1 MKKHLQKFALLG
13 LLITILPSCQALM
26 LFSEPEPNRIWD
38 HWNAD
43 SIPPRV
49 DRFFLGYDSD
59 VDGSYA
65 NKLGTDLG
73 HIRKTCQRIFLNR
86 NEENPFQN

>member
-1 MKKHLQKFALLG
+1 MKKHLQSFALLG
-13 LLITILPSCQALM
+13 LLCAILPSCQSIFDSTA
-26 LFSEPEPNRIWD
+26 PGPNRIWD

-59 VDGSYA
+59 YDGSYHD
-65 NKLGTDLG
+65 KLSEDWN
-73 HIRKTCQRIFLNR
+73 HVRKTCQRMFLNR
-86 NEENPFQN
+86 NEDNPFQD